1 MNGHLS
7 SFHPNRAPIHVLA
20 PAMPVRDK
28 DDLNMRVQNFR
39 ASIKACPSCWRNY
52 FEALATEM
60 EREMN

>member
-1 MNGHLS
+1 MNGYPS
-7 SFHPNRAPIHVLA
+7 SFHHNGAPMHMLA

-28 DDLNMRVQNFR
+28 DDLHQRVQNFR
-39 ASIKACPSCWRNY
+39 SSINACPSCWRNY

>member
-1 MNGHLS
+1 MHM
-7 SFHPNRAPIHVLA
+7 LA

-28 DDLNMRVQNFR
+28 DDLHQRVQNFR
-39 ASIKACPSCWRNY
+39 SSINACPSCWRNY